1 MAYFLGVDGGQSS
14 TTALIADAAGAIVG
28 RGVGG
33 PCNHVGKAEGRARFE
48 GAMNQ
53 CLAEA
58 CQMAGLAREDL
69 QFEAVCMGFSGGAE
83 DKDAYLRDA
92 VRAARYVITTD
103 AWIALAGATG
113 GAAGVMTISGT
124 GSIALGRNAA
134 GKTQRVGGWGYVYG
148 DEGSGFDITRQA
160 MRAALRQAEGWGPP
174 TRLHH
179 LLLEAEGAPDANTL
193 MHRFYTDAYPRVRVA
208 RLSRLVDQ
216 AAREGDPV
224 ALEILHNAAQQ
235 LATMAVV
242 TRERLFAPAETAVI
256 SYVGGVFQ
264 SEIVRERYRMLVS
277 LEDGNQCVAPI
288 HGPAEGA
295 LLEAY
300 RACGLAV
307 TLQTMT
313 VQTPPSGPSPTT

>member
-1 MAYFLGVDGGQSS
+1 MAYYLGVDGGQSS
-14 TTALIADAAGAIVG
+14 TTALIADREGSILG

-33 PCNHVGKAEGRARFE
+33 PCNHVGKAEGKARFE

-53 CLAEA
+53 CLGEA
-58 CQMAGLAREDL
+58 CAAAGLSRDGLEFD
-69 QFEAVCMGFSGGAE
+69 AVCMGFSGGSE
-83 DKDAYLRDA
+83 DKDAYLREA
-92 VRAARYVITTD
+92 VKAERYILTTD

-160 MRAALRQAEGWGPP
+160 LRAALRQAEGWGPL
-174 TRLHH
+174 TRLHD
-179 LLLEAEGAPDANTL
+179 LLLEAEAAPDVNML
-193 MHRFYTDAYPRVRVA
+193 MHWFYTDAYPRVRVA

-216 AAREGDPV
+216 AAREGDIV

-235 LATMAVV
+235 LATMAAVV
-242 TRERLFAPAETAVI
+242 RERLFEPDEPAII

-277 LEDGNQCVAPI
+277 LEDGNRCVAPI

-295 LLEAY
+295 LLEAF
-300 RACGLAV
+300 RACGLEV
-307 TLQTMT
+307 TLHLPVTG
-313 VQTPPSGPSPTT
+313 PPPGP

>member
-1 MAYFLGVDGGQSS
+1 MPYFLGVDGGQSS
-14 TTALIADAAGAIVG
+14 TTALIADETGRVLG

-48 GAMNQ
+48 GAMAQ
-53 CLAEA
+53 CLGEA
-58 CQMAGLAREDL
+58 CKAADL
-69 QFEAVCMGFSGGAE
+69 DRDVLRFEAVCMGFSGGAE

-92 VRAARYVITTD
+92 VRAERYVLTTD

-113 GAAGVMTISGT
+113 GAPGVMTISGT
-124 GSIALGRNAA
+124 GSIALGRN
-134 GKTQRVGGWGYVYG
+134 GEGRTQRVGGWGYIYG

-174 TRLHH
+174 TRLHD
-179 LLLEAEGAPDANTL
+179 LLLEAEGAADANTL
-193 MHRFYTDAYPRVRVA
+193 MHWFYTDAYPRVRVA

-216 AAREGDPV
+216 AAREGDTV

-235 LATMAVV
+235 LATMASVV
-242 TRERLFAPAETAVI
+242 RERLFAPEEPAVI

-277 LEDGNQCVAPI
+277 LEDGNRCVAPV

-295 LLEAY
+295 LLEAF
-300 RACGLAV
+300 RACGMRV
-307 TLQTMT
+307 TLRGQEEE
-313 VQTPPSGPSPTT
+313 PLPGA

>member
-1 MAYFLGVDGGQSS
+1 MALYLGVDGGQSS
-14 TTALIADAAGAIVG
+14 TTALIADAEGNILG

-48 GAMNQ
+48 SAMNQ
-53 CLAEA
+53 CLGEA
-58 CQMAGLAREDL
+58 CQAAGLSRDGLEL
-69 QFEAVCMGFSGGAE
+69 EAVCMGFSGGAE
-83 DKDAYLRDA
+83 DKDTYLREA
-92 VRAARYVITTD
+92 VTASHYVLTTD

-134 GKTQRVGGWGYVYG
+134 GITQRVGGWGYVYG

-174 TRLHH
+174 TRLHD
-179 LLLEAEGAPDANTL
+179 LLLEAENAPDANTL
-193 MHRFYTDAYPRVRVA
+193 MHWFYTDAYPRVRVA

-216 AAREGDPV
+216 AAREGDAI

-235 LATMAVV
+235 LATMAAV
-242 TRERLFAPAETAVI
+242 TRERLFAPAEPAVI
-256 SYVGGVFQ
+256 SYVGGVFE
-264 SEIVRERYRMLVS
+264 SEIVRERYRMLVC

-300 RACGLAV
+300 RACGLRV
-307 TLQTMT
+307 TLRW
-313 VQTPPSGPSPTT
+313 PESGVAPAP